1 MLLWSTGSWLANSEV
16 CLVIAVLLTVI
27 DQLSDIEWL
36 PSEVS
41 GSDNDADDDG
51 DKSVADDVLSIDVQ
65 DSPVVNPGLVHVT
78 RTFPL
83 PSLSQVC
90 CSQQRQGH
98 SHCLVYH
105 RYVVHSRDML
115 VVVVSNGT
123 ADTACHLKPRA

>member
-1 MLLWSTGSWLANSEV
+1 MLLWSTGSWLADSEV
-16 CLVIAVLLTVI
+16 CLAIAVLLTVI

-90 CSQQRQGH
+90 CSQQRRVGG
-98 SHCLVYH
+98 C
-105 RYVVHSRDML
+105 
-115 VVVVSNGT
+115 
-123 ADTACHLKPRA
+123 C